1 MKKIILILVFFTFG
15 GISLYSTSQSISE
28 NLNPNF
34 DFSSL
39 EQFWEIVDTL
49 KSDKDP
55 TTEQW
60 DSLITTPGY
69 ATLIGREISR
79 KSFVKIL
86 KLSYMPSKSKELEK
100 TLSSDKN
107 SGRVKMML
115 NTFVKVDDMRDKI
128 KSKVQELKEFPFTE
142 KAVEE
147 ALKYLPEN
155 KVKEY
160 PPVSFLIW
168 GLGSRGYS
176 PVIITMEDVV
186 EITNDLITTDIQKK
200 IERSG
205 FTKNRM
211 LILGMG
217 HEFFHFYRDKKLEFE
232 FPDYENSDYDIIWTI
247 NQIENEGIA
256 DQINIRQ
263 LFIDS
268 DFLYDTEYPEMIH
281 QEQKEQ
287 PKLLQKLDSLFT
299 EIYEKP
305 ETKEELGE
313 KIRMMVPRSGHPT
326 GFYMANLIIEKFG
339 KEPLINVVRNPF
351 AFFYLYNKAAKK
363 DGKAPI
369 FSDKSINFIKTLEIK
384 YSKSLK

>member
-1 MKKIILILVFFTFG
+1 MKKTFVILIVIVALIGIVILISVF
-15 GISLYSTSQSISE
+15 QKAPE
-28 NLNPNF
+28 ELNPNF

-86 KLSYMPSKSKELEK
+86 KLSYMPSKSKELDE
-100 TLSSDKN
+100 TLSSDK
-107 SGRVKMML
+107 SSERVKMML

-128 KSKVQELKEFPFTE
+128 NSKVQELKEFPFTE
-142 KAVEE
+142 KAVIE

-176 PVIITMEDVV
+176 PVIITMEDVI
-186 EITNDLITTDIQKK
+186 ELTDNLITTDILKK
-200 IERSG
+200 LERSD

-268 DFLYDTEYPEMIH
+268 DFLYDTEYPEMIN

-287 PKLLQKLDSLFT
+287 PKLLRKLDSLFT
-299 EIYEKP
+299 EIYKKP
-305 ETKEELGE
+305 ETKKELGE

-326 GFYMANLIIEKFG
+326 GYYMANLILDKFG

-363 DGKAPI
+363 NGNAPT
-369 FSDKSINFIKTLEIK
+369 FTDESIKFIETLETK
-384 YSKSLK
+384 YSKK